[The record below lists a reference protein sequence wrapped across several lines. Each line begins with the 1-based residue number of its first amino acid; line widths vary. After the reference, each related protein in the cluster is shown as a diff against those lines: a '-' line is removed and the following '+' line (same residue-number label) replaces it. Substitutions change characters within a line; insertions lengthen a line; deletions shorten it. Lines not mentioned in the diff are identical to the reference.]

1 MCFLHLPFLVS
12 TKFNAPYL
20 LYKKISIYRDFSKD
34 KDSFP
39 TITNDITRGDGVM
52 TVKTDSSQSV
62 YISKDVAM
70 MLKVQES
77 TLRKYC
83 IMLEEHGYH
92 FHKNEHGHR
101 GFLDNDVI
109 TLRKLIEIKSHPDMT
124 LKQSCSA
131 VMTWVREKDMSKVD
145 TDVITEDTQHDERYN
160 ELKEMIA
167 QQNEILKQMAMKL
180 DEQQRYIDERLEKR
194 DQKLMGAIREMQEE
208 KRMFLETA
216 VTNKKPWWRFW

>member
-1 MCFLHLPFLVS
+1 
-12 TKFNAPYL
+12 
-20 LYKKISIYRDFSKD
+20 
-34 KDSFP
+34 
-39 TITNDITRGDGVM
+39 
-52 TVKTDSSQSV
+52 
-62 YISKDVAM
+62 
-70 MLKVQES
+70 MLKIQES

-124 LKQSCSA
+124 LKQACNA
-131 VMTWVREKDMSKVD
+131 VMTWVREKDISEVD
-145 TDVITEDTQHDERYN
+145 TDVIAEDMQHDERYN
-160 ELKEMIA
+160 ELKEMIQ
-167 QQNEILKQMAMKL
+167 QQNEMLKKMAMKL

-194 DQKLMGAIREMQEE
+194 DQQLMGAIREMQEE
-208 KRMFLETA
+208 KRVLLETA